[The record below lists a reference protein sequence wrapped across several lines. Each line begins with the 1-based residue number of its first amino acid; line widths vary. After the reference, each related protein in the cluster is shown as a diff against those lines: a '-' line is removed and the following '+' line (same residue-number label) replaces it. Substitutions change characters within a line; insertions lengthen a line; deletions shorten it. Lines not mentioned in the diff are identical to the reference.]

1 MAAQMDQTV
10 KNSPSAISS
19 SFGAFDSLGKLLNR
33 PVRPNSCNTIL
44 GNFKANFSDSPAI
57 SLQEKQISQL
67 KPDTSGRSDH
77 SGNGTGGKIVHY
89 SLF

>member
-19 SFGAFDSLGKLLNR
+19 GFGTSDSLGKSHYR

-44 GNFKANFSDSPAI
+44 GNPDGKNSFGLFLL
-57 SLQEKQISQL
+57 SLRKFLYE
-67 KPDTSGRSDH
+67 
-77 SGNGTGGKIVHY
+77 NV
-89 SLF
+89 

>member
-19 SFGAFDSLGKLLNR
+19 GFGTSDSLGKSHYR

-44 GNFKANFSDSPAI
+44 GNPDGKNGYGTAAWATDSGTRTVAT
-57 SLQEKQISQL
+57 
-67 KPDTSGRSDH
+67 DRSSVYDD
-77 SGNGTGGKIVHY
+77 S
-89 SLF
+89 SAQAFL